1 MGKAD
6 NLTSWVKNILIL
18 GFSGLKLC
26 VGFLIVGIVFVVI
39 NFEITF

>member
-6 NLTSWVKNILIL
+6 NLTSWVKNIHIL
-18 GFSGLKLC
+18 GFSGLKLY
-26 VGFLIVGIVFVVI
+26 VDLVIVGIVFVVI